1 MNLWSLDFC
10 GFFFVAPKMWVGCP
24 NHHLPPWAPGLVTW
38 GWDLGLRSQVVKVPI
53 ASKIFGPLR
62 MVDAPGT
69 FDGSRVVER
78 SGKNVH
84 HWKIN
89 MSPSKPTKG
98 QFQ

>member
-1 MNLWSLDFC
+1 M
-10 GFFFVAPKMWVGCP
+10 GPKMWVGCP
-24 NHHLPPWAPGLVTW
+24 NPSSSPMGPCKNTW

-69 FDGSRVVER
+69 FDGSGVVER
-78 SGKNVH
+78 SGCKNVH

-89 MSPSKPTKG
+89 MSPKSPTKG

>member
-1 MNLWSLDFC
+1 M
-10 GFFFVAPKMWVGCP
+10 
-24 NHHLPPWAPGLVTW
+24 
-38 GWDLGLRSQVVKVPI
+38 PI

-62 MVDAPGT
+62 MLDAPGT
-69 FDGSRVVER
+69 FDGMGGWLRDV
-78 SGKNVH
+78 GCKNFF